1 MLGSAQAYLAE
12 YTGFSTSF
20 ISNPENGKET
30 AELGKAILLMN
41 LLGIDLE
48 AVNKGEQHERIS
60 CIKGTQTPV
69 GTISGDAINDAEF
82 TYCKPEVLHNAYCF
96 LQVSVL

>member
-1 MLGSAQAYLAE
+1 MKITSSNDFGKAIKTRRKMLGFTQAYLAE

-20 ISNPENGKET
+20 ISNLENGKET

-48 AVNKGEQHERIS
+48 AVNRGE
-60 CIKGTQTPV
+60 
-69 GTISGDAINDAEF
+69 
-82 TYCKPEVLHNAYCF
+82 
-96 LQVSVL
+96 